1 MFAPIL
7 QDIDHGVPDLAW
19 RPQCSRV
26 EAICPDAP
34 TPRENPVHTLRDADG
49 EPLKPARERA
59 HVQRFDEEMN
69 VIALHGEVQHP

>member
-7 QDIDHGVPDLAW
+7 QDIDQNIPDLAG
-19 RPQCSRV
+19 RPKRSRV
-26 EAICPDAP
+26 EAICPDAS
-34 TPRENPVHTLRDADG
+34 TPCENPVHTLRDADG